1 MCVWDDNEDIH
12 DDAVDMV
19 VASTSGSF
27 CFCRHRGHCM
37 AVPQEGPPHPHPLNL
52 SYIAALGIPKT
63 YRQAQMALPRCYG
76 LG

>member
-1 MCVWDDNEDIH
+1 
-12 DDAVDMV
+12 
-19 VASTSGSF
+19 
-27 CFCRHRGHCM
+27 M
-37 AVPQEGPPHPHPLNL
+37 AVPQEGHPHPHPLNL